1 MATSPRRFQ
10 VTSRLGAYA
19 DPMTDKVFY
28 LDHVPHAGLFWRTAL
43 ASTRTRASCS
53 CWRSSSCC
61 ATNGSPSCA
70 RSARLHNLSPKANW
84 SGKARTADF
93 LPDHLRDLLLLQAPA
108 DWCLRFPA
116 NLVYAQE
123 GLSVAINLI
132 SIGVY
137 TARFWPA
144 LRAENAPAG

>member
-1 MATSPRRFQ
+1 
-10 VTSRLGAYA
+10 VIY
-19 DPMTDKVFY
+19 Y
-28 LDHVPHAGLFWRTAL
+28 Y
-43 ASTRTRASCS
+43 
-53 CWRSSSCC
+53 
-61 ATNGSPSCA
+61 
-70 RSARLHNLSPKANW
+70 
-84 SGKARTADF
+84 
-93 LPDHLRDLLLLQAPA
+93 LQAPA

-144 LRAENAPAG
+144 LRAEMRLPDSEKHQKD